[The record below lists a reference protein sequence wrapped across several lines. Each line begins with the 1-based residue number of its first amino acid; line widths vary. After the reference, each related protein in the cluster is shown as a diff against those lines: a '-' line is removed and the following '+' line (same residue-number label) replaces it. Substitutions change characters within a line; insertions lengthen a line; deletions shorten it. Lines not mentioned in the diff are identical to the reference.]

1 MCTSI
6 MVMLISMAFQHEQ
19 QSCFGI
25 CSLVFREIQA
35 FVLWNFFI
43 SDDIIDAYSK
53 LQNQQYPFIFK
64 AQGADFAKR
73 SK

>member
-1 MCTSI
+1 MKNKAVLECVRCRFSRNSS
-6 MVMLISMAFQHEQ
+6 LCSME
-19 QSCFGI
+19 
-25 CSLVFREIQA
+25 
-35 FVLWNFFI
+35 FFI
-43 SDDIIDAYSK
+43 NDDIIDAYSK